1 MKYIPNLN
9 AELSV
14 LEYRFR
20 NEYENSRLMII
31 STLDRTKMA
40 YVKGHTRRDVPELGS
55 QRPEVKLSNDEEHF
69 NVGELYSYA
78 LDEIHTYMR
87 EHNDATHHKCEREE
101 YTVFFN
107 NSFRAGEL
115 IGKIEGAVGGSKARE
130 VLCFLGAYF
139 ALTKESVDQP
149 EVPNPK
155 RTNPNYSK
163 RTNPNWGLFS

>member
-149 EVPNPK
+149 
-155 RTNPNYSK
+155 
-163 RTNPNWGLFS
+163 

>member
-69 NVGELYSYA
+69 NVGSCTAMPLMKFTPTCANTMMPLIINVNARSTLYF
-78 LDEIHTYMR
+78 LITR
-87 EHNDATHHKCEREE
+87 LERE
-101 YTVFFN
+101 
-107 NSFRAGEL
+107 S
-115 IGKIEGAVGGSKARE
+115 
-130 VLCFLGAYF
+130 
-139 ALTKESVDQP
+139 
-149 EVPNPK
+149 
-155 RTNPNYSK
+155 
-163 RTNPNWGLFS
+163 